1 MYFNSHIFD
10 LRPLAPSECVVSG
23 ENYRFTVLTSR
34 LIRME
39 YSPSGYFEDR
49 ATKLAFCRDLDRP
62 NYKVIEQQDSVE
74 IITEHLHL
82 YYDKKPFS
90 TEGLSVKLLGF

>member
-10 LRPLAPSECVVSG
+10 LRPRAPLECVVSG
-23 ENYRFTVLTSR
+23 KQYRFTVLTSR

-39 YSPSGYFEDR
+39 YSPNGCFEDR

-62 NYKVIEQQDSVE
+62 DYTVIEQQDSLE

-82 YYDKKPFS
+82 
-90 TEGLSVKLLGF
+90 